1 MLARGRQVCSLP
13 LGLIIGWFLSLTF
26 FLDRVDLT
34 YLLITL
40 APISLLT
47 GRLIQRGDLLEATQ
61 EAFNTFFG
69 IFYIGWLLSHF
80 LLLRGLESGESYVFF
95 VLLVTWFGDTGA
107 YYGGRYLGRHKLAV
121 RISPQK
127 TVEGAL
133 AGLMGSLLG
142 AWIVRQYFLPSWGVG
157 RFLGA
162 GLLLG
167 GLGQVGDL
175 SESLIKRG
183 MGTKD
188 SGGLLPGHGGIL
200 DRVDSLLF
208 AAPAMYYYCHFF
220 VLSL

>member
-1 MLARGRQVCSLP
+1 VKRVLTAVFLLPFVILLVFKASPFYFFFFLSLIILAGLYEFFGMLARGRQVCSLP

-127 TVEGAL
+127 T
-133 AGLMGSLLG
+133 
-142 AWIVRQYFLPSWGVG
+142 
-157 RFLGA
+157 
-162 GLLLG
+162 
-167 GLGQVGDL
+167 
-175 SESLIKRG
+175 
-183 MGTKD
+183 
-188 SGGLLPGHGGIL
+188 
-200 DRVDSLLF
+200 
-208 AAPAMYYYCHFF
+208 
-220 VLSL
+220 